1 MILNRDEDVSRRGY
15 VAVIYSMCHS
25 YRNQEDQAKELFDIT
40 QWNMQRTALPE
51 RIVACHW
58 CYESPQAA
66 IDVQI
71 GRVLM
76 GRKYRLRTR
85 TFCCNGGDG
94 GGNDPQQQQLP
105 AAATQIQDRMSRS
118 NGFLTSPSRPEA
130 IDLSFQLQT
139 YGIPVDETFPIN
151 NAGDLVTTSFHVQWI
166 QMQRQREGLITHG
179 VQHYHHPS
187 LSVPAAIL
195 AAAEARPLL
204 PDVADDN
211 DVPSTSTTD
220 AGMDAVIE
228 PRRFDVL
235 FGKGKIT
242 TNWTGNQRA
251 YHIVE
256 MHRERYEKATKYEKT
271 EIAERIVTMQAGE

>member
-94 GGNDPQQQQLP
+94 GGND
-105 AAATQIQDRMSRS
+105 
-118 NGFLTSPSRPEA
+118 
-130 IDLSFQLQT
+130 
-139 YGIPVDETFPIN
+139 
-151 NAGDLVTTSFHVQWI
+151 
-166 QMQRQREGLITHG
+166 
-179 VQHYHHPS
+179 
-187 LSVPAAIL
+187 
-195 AAAEARPLL
+195 
-204 PDVADDN
+204 
-211 DVPSTSTTD
+211 
-220 AGMDAVIE
+220 
-228 PRRFDVL
+228 
-235 FGKGKIT
+235 KGKTQNIGSDT
-242 TNWTGNQRA
+242 DCACKTFVEGRDFERSPEQQDKGAYAEECEEHAWQLDRKAAQRNR
-251 YHIVE
+251 V
-256 MHRERYEKATKYEKT
+256 K
-271 EIAERIVTMQAGE
+271 Q